1 MRPIF
6 TTATHS
12 SGLPLPL
19 PMRVSAGFLVMGLSG
34 KTRIHTL
41 PPRFTC
47 RVMATRAA
55 SICREVS
62 RPVSSALSPK
72 SPKASVPPRYALPR
86 MRPFCCL
93 RCLTFLGW
101 SMGLPRHLAADPARE
116 DASPQ
121 LLVRH
126 VPPEDP
132 ALDADH
138 AVGRLRLGEAV
149 VDLRPQGVERH
160 APLAVPLTP
169 THLRAAEPP
178 RALDA
183 NPTRAELH
191 GRCDRLLHRPAECD
205 APLELERHVLGHEHG
220 VELRFPDLLDVDEDL
235 AAPAQTGELGAQ
247 RLDLGAALPDQ
258 DPGPGGVDVHDHL
271 VAGPLDHDL
280 RDPGVEELLLDVVPE
295 PEVLVQ
301 PLRVVPLGEP
311 VGLPPVEGADPE
323 AVRMNLLS
331 HGSTIAPSGRL
342 RRGSSDAGSSWPVPG
357 PGAGCATGSAP
368 RPPGPSRPRGCRR
381 RSPPSPG
388 FFG

>member
-1 MRPIF
+1 IRPIF

-19 PMRVSAGFLVMGLSG
+19 PIRVSAGFLVMGLSG

-41 PPRFTC
+41 RPRSHG
-47 RVMATRAA
+47 RSM
-55 SICREVS
+55 SIRPRLTSRDVR

-72 SPKASVPPRYALPR
+72 SPNASVPPRYALPR

-93 RCLTFLGW
+93 RCLTFFGC
-101 SMGLPRHLAADPARE
+101 SMRLPRHLAADAARE
-116 DASPQ
+116 YARPQ

-126 VPPEDP
+126 VPAEDP

-138 AVGRLRLGEAV
+138 PVGRLGLGEAV
-149 VDLRPQGVERH
+149 VDLGAQGVERH
-160 APLAVPLTP
+160 PTLAVPLAAA
-169 THLRAAEPP
+169 HLRAPEPP

-183 NPTRAELH
+183 DAAGAEFH
-191 GRCDRLLHRPAECD
+191 RRGHSLLHRAPEGD
-205 APLELERHVLGHEHG
+205 APLELQRDVLGHQHG
-220 VELRFPDLLDVDEDL
+220 VELGLADLLDVDEHL
-235 AAPAQTGELGAQ
+235 AVPAQPRELGAE

-258 DPGPGGVDVHDHL
+258 DPGPRRVDVHDDL
-271 VAGPLDHDL
+271 VARPLDHDL
-280 RDPGVEELLLDVVPE
+280 RDAGVEELLLDVVAE
-295 PEVLVQ
+295 PDVLVE
-301 PLRVVPLGEP
+301 PLGVVPLGEP

-331 HGSTIAPSGRL
+331 HGATIAPSGRF

-368 RPPGPSRPRGCRR
+368 RPP
-381 RSPPSPG
+381 
-388 FFG
+388 